1 MHTCDAAR
9 TLTAVA
15 MFRNTRR
22 ICPCELHMPLTF
34 GLTGMDPATE
44 SSLKTA
50 FTEANARGGNRWQ
63 LLPES
68 EADFVV
74 VDMDSMYGPMSWLRL
89 HAADKRVIGLTSV
102 ARTQTDFRLERPFD
116 STSVAALLQQLEALA
131 PAATVDLGESSP
143 PPSGSSGQPAPSPAG
158 MTPAPQ
164 PQDLLPEELPPVI
177 GEEIAAPA
185 LASQAAAVDPIA
197 ALDPREPPS
206 AAAGQIVPPAP
217 TLQPHVPAEP
227 VAPIEPAKPV
237 APVEPRTL
245 AEWLLSGRL
254 NGHLRFVRNSTPLLI
269 DTVQRH
275 YHGPTTLKA
284 MSGHFTGEVTLADFE
299 ALDEAAWVSQ
309 SAPLGEAQP
318 LSRLVWFGG
327 LLASQGTLASGYD
340 PQARYRLLKWPQTER
355 EYPRHFRIAT
365 AMMKGPATL
374 TEIAEASGV
383 PLADVT
389 DFVNASLAT
398 RFAEPYVEPEPETEP
413 PKPSGLFGR
422 LRGR

>member
-1 MHTCDAAR
+1 
-9 TLTAVA
+9 
-15 MFRNTRR
+15 
-22 ICPCELHMPLTF
+22 MPLTF

-50 FTEANARGGNRWQ
+50 FNEANAGSGNRWQ

-89 HAADKRVIGLTSV
+89 HAAEKRVIGLTTV

-116 STSVAALLQQLEALA
+116 SASVAALLQQLEGIA
-131 PAATVDLGESSP
+131 PAADDDAGEAP
-143 PPSGSSGQPAPSPAG
+143 AERSGRPAPSPAG
-158 MTPAPQ
+158 LTPAPQ
-164 PQDLLPEELPPVI
+164 PQDLLPEELPPVV
-177 GEEIAAPA
+177 GEEVAATA
-185 LASQAAAVDPIA
+185 VAARTAAVDPIDTLSA
-197 ALDPREPPS
+197 REPAS

-217 TLQPHVPAEP
+217 TLQPHVPAGP
-227 VAPIEPAKPV
+227 SAPA
-237 APVEPRTL
+237 EPRTL
-245 AEWLLSGRL
+245 AQWLVSGRL
-254 NGHLRFVRNSTPLLI
+254 SGHLRFDRNGAPLLI

-275 YHGPTTLKA
+275 YYGPTTLKA
-284 MSGHFTGEVTLADFE
+284 MAAHFTGEVTLADFQP
-299 ALDEAAWVSQ
+299 LDDAAWASQ
-309 SAPLGEAQP
+309 STALGQAQP

-327 LLASQGTLASGYD
+327 LLACQGTLAPGYD
-340 PQARYRLLKWPQTER
+340 HDARYRLLKWPQTER

-374 TEIAEASGV
+374 DEIAQASGV
-383 PLADVT
+383 PLTDVT

-398 RFAEPYVEPEPETEP
+398 RFAEPYEEPEPEAEP
-413 PKPSGLFGR
+413 PKPGGLFGR

>member
-1 MHTCDAAR
+1 
-9 TLTAVA
+9 
-15 MFRNTRR
+15 
-22 ICPCELHMPLTF
+22 MPLTF

-50 FTEANARGGNRWQ
+50 FTEANARGGNRWR
-63 LLPES
+63 LLPEN
-68 EADFVV
+68 EADFVL

-116 STSVAALLQQLEALA
+116 STSVAALLQQLEAVA
-131 PAATVDLGESSP
+131 PAAAADVDEPSSP
-143 PPSGSSGQPAPSPAG
+143 APRSSGQPAPSPAG

-185 LASQAAAVDPIA
+185 IASKAVAVDPIA

-227 VAPIEPAKPV
+227 VAPIETAKS
-237 APVEPRTL
+237 VEPRTL

-254 NGHLRFVRNSTPLLI
+254 NGHLRFARNGTPLLI

-284 MSGHFTGEVTLADFE
+284 MSGHFAGEVTPANFE
-299 ALDEAAWVSQ
+299 PLDEAAWASQ
-309 SAPLGEAQP
+309 RAALGEAQP
-318 LSRLVWFGG
+318 LSRLIWFGG
-327 LLASQGTLASGYD
+327 LLASQGTLAPGFD

-355 EYPRHFRIAT
+355 EFPRHFRIAT

-374 TEIAEASGV
+374 TEIAQASGV

-398 RFAEPYVEPEPETEP
+398 GFAEPYREPEPEVEP
-413 PKPSGLFGR
+413 PKPSGLFDR

>member
-1 MHTCDAAR
+1 
-9 TLTAVA
+9 
-15 MFRNTRR
+15 
-22 ICPCELHMPLTF
+22 MPLTF

-116 STSVAALLQQLEALA
+116 STSVAALLQELA
-131 PAATVDLGESSP
+131 GAASGAAVGSEPASQAPLASEH
-143 PPSGSSGQPAPSPAG
+143 PSPSPAG

-164 PQDLLPEELPPVI
+164 RQDLLPEELPPVI
-177 GEEIAAPA
+177 GEEISAPA
-185 LASQAAAVDPIA
+185 LASVAASVEAVV

-206 AAAGQIVPPAP
+206 AAAGQIVPAAP
-217 TLQPHVPAEP
+217 TLQPHVPAQP
-227 VAPIEPAKPV
+227 VAAIAPAI
-237 APVEPRTL
+237 PVEPRTL

-254 NGHLRFVRNSTPLLI
+254 GGHLRFVRGGTPLLI
-269 DTVQRH
+269 DAVQRH
-275 YHGPTTLKA
+275 FHGPATLKA
-284 MSGHFTGEVTLADFE
+284 LAEHFAGAVTLADF
-299 ALDEAAWVSQ
+299 APLDEATWASQ
-309 SAPLGEAQP
+309 SAALGEAQP

-327 LLASQGTLASGYD
+327 LLAGKGSLTEGYD
-340 PQARYRLLKWPQTER
+340 PESRYRLLKWPQTER
-355 EYPRHFRIAT
+355 EFPRHFRIAT

-374 TEIAEASGV
+374 TEIGEASGV
-383 PLADVT
+383 PLTDVT

-398 RFAEPYVEPEPETEP
+398 RFAEPYVEPEPEVEP
-413 PKPSGLFGR
+413 PKSGGLFGR

>member
-1 MHTCDAAR
+1 
-9 TLTAVA
+9 
-15 MFRNTRR
+15 
-22 ICPCELHMPLTF
+22 MPLTF

-68 EADFVV
+68 EAEFVV

-116 STSVAALLQQLEALA
+116 STSVAALLQELEGIAPSATGAPDPAVAAVAASSSALA
-131 PAATVDLGESSP
+131 GGA
-143 PPSGSSGQPAPSPAG
+143 QPAPSPAG

-164 PQDLLPEELPPVI
+164 PQDLLPEELPPVL
-177 GEEIAAPA
+177 GEEIATPA
-185 LASQAAAVDPIA
+185 LASQAAAVEPV
-197 ALDPREPPS
+197 ALVDPREPPS

-217 TLQPHVPAEP
+217 TLQPRLPAEP
-227 VAPIEPAKPV
+227 VAPAQ
-237 APVEPRTL
+237 PVEPRTL

-254 NGHLRFVRNSTPLLI
+254 GGHLRFVRNGTPLLI
-269 DTVQRH
+269 DAVQRH
-275 YHGPTTLKA
+275 YHGPGTLKA
-284 MSGHFTGEVTLADFE
+284 MAGHFAGEVVLADFE
-299 ALDEAAWVSQ
+299 ALDEAEWARQ
-309 SAPLGEAQP
+309 STALGEAQP

-327 LLASQGTLASGYD
+327 LLASQGTLAPGYD
-340 PQARYRLLKWPQTER
+340 PDARYRLLKWPQTER

-374 TEIAEASGV
+374 PEIADASGV
-383 PLADVT
+383 PLGDVT

-398 RFAEPYVEPEPETEP
+398 RFAEPYVEPEPEVEP
-413 PKPSGLFGR
+413 PKPGGLFGR

>member
-1 MHTCDAAR
+1 
-9 TLTAVA
+9 
-15 MFRNTRR
+15 
-22 ICPCELHMPLTF
+22 MPLTF

-50 FTEANARGGNRWQ
+50 FNEANTLGGNRWR
-63 LLPES
+63 LLPEN

-89 HAADKRVIGLTSV
+89 HAADKRVIGLTAV
-102 ARTQTDFRLERPFD
+102 PRTQTDFRLERPFD
-116 STSVAALLQQLEALA
+116 SASVAALLQQLEGAE
-131 PAATVDLGESSP
+131 PAAATEPASP
-143 PPSGSSGQPAPSPAG
+143 EPASSGQPVPSPAG

-164 PQDLLPEELPPVI
+164 PQDLLPEELPAVI
-177 GEEIAAPA
+177 GEDIAAPA
-185 LASQAAAVDPIA
+185 AAAIASSVEPIA
-197 ALDPREPPS
+197 VVDPREPPS

-217 TLQPHVPAEP
+217 TLQPHVPP
-227 VAPIEPAKPV
+227 APA

-254 NGHLRFVRNSTPLLI
+254 GGHLRFVRNGTPLLI
-269 DTVQRH
+269 DAVQRH

-284 MSGHFTGEVTLADFE
+284 MAGHFAGDVALVDFE
-299 ALDEAAWVSQ
+299 PLDEAAWASQ
-309 SAPLGEAQP
+309 SAALGEAQP

-327 LLASQGTLASGYD
+327 LLASNGTLAPGYD
-340 PQARYRLLKWPQTER
+340 PEARYRLLKWPQTER

-374 TEIAEASGV
+374 AEIAQASGV
-383 PLADVT
+383 PLVDVT

-398 RFAEPYVEPEPETEP
+398 RFAEPYVEPEPEVEP

>member
-1 MHTCDAAR
+1 
-9 TLTAVA
+9 
-15 MFRNTRR
+15 
-22 ICPCELHMPLTF
+22 MPLTF

-50 FTEANARGGNRWQ
+50 FNEANALGGNRWQ

-89 HAADKRVIGLTSV
+89 HSAEKKVIGLTSV

-116 STSVAALLQQLEALA
+116 SASVAALLQQLEGIA
-131 PAATVDLGESSP
+131 PAAATAAGEASSP
-143 PPSGSSGQPAPSPAG
+143 AAPSGQPTPSPAG
-158 MTPAPQ
+158 LTPAPQ
-164 PQDLLPEELPPVI
+164 PEDLLPEELPPVV
-177 GEEIAAPA
+177 GEEVAATAVASRSAA
-185 LASQAAAVDPIA
+185 LDPIA
-197 ALDPREPPS
+197 ALAPREPAS

-217 TLQPHVPAEP
+217 TLQPYVPAEP
-227 VAPIEPAKPV
+227 S

-245 AEWLLSGRL
+245 AEWLVSGRL
-254 NGHLRFVRNSTPLLI
+254 SGHLRFDRNGTSLLM

-284 MSGHFTGEVTLADFE
+284 MSAHFAGEVTLADFQP
-299 ALDEAAWVSQ
+299 LDEAAWASQ
-309 SAPLGEAQP
+309 SATLGEAQP

-327 LLASQGTLASGYD
+327 LLASQGTLAPGYD
-340 PQARYRLLKWPQTER
+340 PEARYRLLKWPQTER

-383 PLADVT
+383 PVKDVT

-398 RFAEPYVEPEPETEP
+398 RFAEPFDEPEPDVEP
-413 PKPSGLFGR
+413 PTKPGGLFGL